1 MIGYAML
8 YTIVVS
14 VPLVA
19 AAMFVAHF
27 LQTHGRPERAVWVV
41 ASAAT
46 LVVPAI
52 MLSRPVHAPAEAW
65 LPPIQVELVPTPATS
80 GPAEA
85 VAAQSGGAPLAGQAP
100 VDLDTLL
107 LGAWI
112 LASLALATRWIVS
125 SVRLNRL
132 SQSWLRET
140 VEGVPVWLAPE
151 LGPAVTG
158 VLRPRVVVP
167 AWVPALSD
175 EQRVLVLLHEQE
187 HVRARDP
194 WLMTVARLTR
204 IITPWNPATWLLS
217 SRLKRAVELDCDRRV
232 LRRHPSV
239 EAYGETLLAVSAR
252 GSNRLLSAA
261 AFAESDVPLWKRILA
276 MTTPPRAASAIG
288 VLVTVAVGSTLVSS
302 AIAVPVPA
310 MRVLPAPAVVLPGL
324 MAEVPEASGESEWVN
339 LSNEI
344 STHPDADRAQPVA
357 DTGPGRVGARQFEQ
371 VQMQPLP
378 DPRVIAD
385 PRLEWIDGG
394 SFVGPRSTLVMW
406 QSTNFREPRVIADP
420 RFDWLMIY
428 RISDLRNAGNRLPE
442 PVGRLPLSGPPDSLI
457 AMAREMYGDSILTV
471 PFDGSWPGNAPPEPT
486 IPPRIRNPAEV
497 MNAIAAEYP
506 RDFRDRGMGGT
517 IGMHFLLNTTGRVEA
532 IRIGQISA
540 YPALDEAAVR
550 VARVYR
556 FTPAMRGPDA
566 IPVWV
571 SHAISFYP
579 PQ

>member
-8 YTIVVS
+8 YTVVVS

-27 LQTHGRPERAVWVV
+27 LQTHGRAERGVWVV
-41 ASAAT
+41 ASVAT

-52 MLSRPVHAPAEAW
+52 MLSRPVQAPAEAW
-65 LPPIQVELVPTPATS
+65 LPPLQVELVTIPALP
-80 GPAEA
+80 GPAQ
-85 VAAQSGGAPLAGQAP
+85 VAAVESSGAPSSGSVP
-100 VDLDTLL
+100 VDLDALL
-107 LGAWI
+107 LGAWL
-112 LASLALATRWIVS
+112 LASLALAARWIVS
-125 SVRLNRL
+125 AVRLNRL
-132 SQSWLRET
+132 SQSWLSDT

-175 EQRVLVLLHEQE
+175 EQRALVLLHEQE

-194 WLMTVARLTR
+194 WLVTMARLTR
-204 IITPWNPATWLLS
+204 IVTPWNPATWLLS

-261 AFAESDVPLWKRILA
+261 AFAESDVPLRKRILA
-276 MTTPPRAASAIG
+276 MTTPPRAVSVVG
-288 VLVTVAVGSTLVSS
+288 VFVTVAVGSTLVSS

-324 MAEVPEASGESEWVN
+324 MAEVREEARAINPGEAEAQLPE
-339 LSNEI
+339 
-344 STHPDADRAQPVA
+344 PFDADDLVA
-357 DTGPGRVGARQFEQ
+357 SVVPEPQSSSVAISQQ
-371 VQMQPLP
+371 VQTLP

-385 PRLEWIDGG
+385 PRH
-394 SFVGPRSTLVMW
+394 P
-406 QSTNFREPRVIADP
+406 
-420 RFDWLMIY
+420 WLIVY
-428 RISDLRNAGNRLPE
+428 RLSDLRAGRNGPE
-442 PVGRLPLSGPPDSLI
+442 WQLARFPMNDRPDSLMTI
-457 AMAREMYGDSILTV
+457 VREIYGDSVVVLSTTM
-471 PFDGSWPGNAPPEPT
+471 SLQRNLAPQT
-486 IPPRIRNPAEV
+486 SIPPRVRNPDEV
-497 MNAIAAEYP
+497 LRAIAEEYP
-506 RDFRDRGMGGT
+506 VELLARGRGGT
-517 IGMHFLLNTTGRVEA
+517 VGVLFLVGSRGQVEEV
-532 IRIGQISA
+532 RIGQVSA
-540 YPALDEAAVR
+540 YTALDEAAMR
-550 VARVYR
+550 VADIYR
-556 FTPAMRGPDA
+556 FTPAMRGPDPV
-566 IPVWV
+566 PVWV